1 MSGILGAPPDHQGR
15 PKSAQVTSKDVR
27 RGGPEHI
34 SRTPKGTPGLPGT
47 PQGISELHPMEFQSP
62 SRNPIMPVHIHTHIL
77 VYVHMHAYV
86 APKDILG
93 TFWTYPG
100 SPGQIRERLSPTP
113 WQIFSNAW
121 ATLDRFWGVDL
132 ACWRLF
138 KGFSMIL
145 KQPHVP
151 ATACVAGKRA
161 RSAR

>member
-1 MSGILGAPPDHQGR
+1 
-15 PKSAQVTSKDVR
+15 
-27 RGGPEHI
+27 
-34 SRTPKGTPGLPGT
+34 
-47 PQGISELHPMEFQSP
+47 
-62 SRNPIMPVHIHTHIL
+62 
-77 VYVHMHAYV
+77 MHAYV
-86 APKDILG
+86 APKDVLG

-121 ATLDRFWGVDL
+121 ATLDRFWVVDL
-132 ACWRLF
+132 ACWVF